1 MFTEQTNLKN
11 GTTFYKYKHSP
22 FNRDHSQTKL
32 QLTSNSARML
42 KHFLLVVAMFT
53 CISLYSQK
61 TQFPWEFGF
70 QAGLSSLQGDM
81 VVSDIAPL
89 NQPSLHAGAMVR
101 RRLGGM
107 LALRAHLMFGGLNS
121 DDAKSDDAT
130 RVARGAS
137 SSTSV
142 IEPGLVLEFEP
153 FAAKRFEGGVFKK
166 ALSPYLS
173 AGVAYGIW
181 GDVDTDFGS
190 EAGTTLA
197 ATDAAADADD
207 SGGVVFPIG
216 GGLKYYLSPK
226 SSLGLD
232 LSYRITGDDLID
244 GFSEAGN
251 PEKNDTYVFTALT
264 FATGF
269 GKPDTDK
276 DGLYDEEDA
285 CPTEAGPLNTM
296 GCPDTDSDGIAD
308 KDDDCPEVA
317 GLANFGGCPDG
328 DGDGVRD
335 IDDVCPTE
343 AGVKALGGCPDG
355 DGDGIADKDDKCPTE
370 AGIASLMGCPD
381 GDGDGIADGDDDCP
395 AEAGTAANGGCPDS
409 DGDGI
414 IDKNDE
420 CPDEAGVAERNGCP
434 LPKDRAE
441 TLAERVTRYS
451 EMLDT
456 DNDGMSDFEHVSVDS
471 LNGTISIDRIYF
483 PTNNSRLNRP
493 DRMILEEI
501 DRFLALPGASEFS
514 IRYEGH
520 ADRRSSDEYN
530 QALSERRSAAAEEY
544 SIDKGAT
551 PSKLSTIGFGEQ
563 RPLGEK
569 LRENRVVV
577 PVASEPTRMVK
588 VN

>member
-1 MFTEQTNLKN
+1 
-11 GTTFYKYKHSP
+11 
-22 FNRDHSQTKL
+22 
-32 QLTSNSARML
+32 ML
-42 KHFLLVVAMFT
+42 KHLLLVVAMFT

-70 QAGLSSLQGDM
+70 QAGISALQGDM
-81 VVSDIAPL
+81 VVNDIAPL
-89 NQPSLHAGAMVR
+89 NQPGLHAGVMVR

-107 LALRAHLMFGGLNS
+107 LALRAHLMYGGLDS
-121 DDAKSDDAT
+121 DDSKSDDT
-130 RVARGAS
+130 RRVARGAS

-153 FAAKRFEGGVFKK
+153 FAAKRFDGGTFKK
-166 ALSPYLS
+166 ALSPYIS

-190 EAGTTLA
+190 RAGTA
-197 ATDAAADADD
+197 EAAADAAANADD
-207 SGGVVFPIG
+207 GGGVVIPLG

-232 LSYRITGDDLID
+232 ISYRMTGDDLID
-244 GFSEAGN
+244 GFSQAGN
-251 PEKNDTYVFTALT
+251 PAKDDAYVFSALT

-276 DGLYDEEDA
+276 DGIYDEEDA
-285 CPTEAGPLNTM
+285 CPTEAGPLSTM

-317 GLANFGGCPDG
+317 GLANMGGCPDG

-335 IDDVCPTE
+335 IDDACPTE
-343 AGVKALGGCPDG
+343 AGVKALMGCPDG

-395 AEAGTAANGGCPDS
+395 AEAGTAANGGCPDR

-414 IDKNDE
+414 IDKEDE
-420 CPDEAGVAERNGCP
+420 CPDEAGVRERNGCP

-441 TLAERVTRYS
+441 TLNERVTRYLGL
-451 EMLDT
+451 LDT
-456 DNDGMSDFEHVSVDS
+456 DGDGESDFEHIRVDATS
-471 LNGTISIDRIYF
+471 GTIDIDRIYF
-483 PTNNSRLNRP
+483 PTNISRLNRP
-493 DRMILEEI
+493 DRIIIEEI

-530 QALSERRSAAAEEY
+530 QGLSERRANSAETY
-544 SIDKGAT
+544 SVDKGAT
-551 PSKLSTIGFGEQ
+551 PAKLSTIGFGEQ
-563 RPLGEK
+563 RPVGET

-577 PVASEPTRMVK
+577 PVASEPTRIIK